1 MKTSTRGLPAA
12 LLGVALALAVGLV
25 PWTTKTARAD
35 ATPTYTITATDP
47 DETVPLSES
56 AALPYDV
63 TLQTI
68 AQEYPLWVGGTQV
81 TEENMGDVLKGT
93 ANEGKVS
100 FSPAKD
106 GTPATLTL
114 KGANITTGHVF
125 NDVENVSH
133 SYSIYYT
140 GTDPLTIVVASDS
153 TVDVSGEEAD
163 VVAGIFCEY
172 SGLAITGEGKLTA
185 TSVAEGISGL
195 GDVTIDKGV
204 VDATGVNS
212 GIIAREGDVVITNDS
227 TVEADGGINGK
238 RVTISSG
245 TVKASGEWSGIFGDS
260 VTIRGGEVTA
270 TASNGNGISA
280 NSTNDGPGTVTIS
293 GGIVS
298 ATGGANGSGIYTQKY
313 GAREPPGNVT
323 IDGDIASVTASGGKQ
338 AIEGIVTN
346 AVVAGMGWTDEAG
359 TADKAVI
366 AISADGQDL
375 SAYKKVQFP
384 TPVAKVTTAP
394 EATNPTHNGKAQELV
409 TAGTAEGGAM
419 RYSLDGETWSDK
431 VPTGTDAKS
440 YTVWYKA
447 VGDDQ
452 HADSEPQ
459 EATSSIAKADPTVTA
474 PKATNPT
481 YNGEA
486 QALVEAGTAKGGE
499 MRYSLDGEAWSD
511 KVPTGTDAKSYAVWY
526 KVIGDENHNDSEP
539 QKAIAKIAKAAP
551 KATAP
556 KARSLTYNGEAQAL
570 VEAGT
575 AKGGAMRYSL
585 DGEAWSDKVPTG
597 TDAKSYTVWYKVV
610 GDENHYDSEPQK
622 VIAKIAKAAP
632 KVTAP
637 KARSLTYNGKA
648 QALVEAGTAE
658 GGTMQYSLDGKSFS
672 EKVPTATEA
681 KSYTVWYKVAGDAN
695 HTDSAPQ
702 SITSTIAKKDEPAP
716 TPTPTPTPTVAVA
729 KASKPTTV
737 AYPSKGKVAVSW
749 KAAKGAKA
757 YQLQWRKAGAKK
769 WAAVSV
775 KGKSKAVTGL
785 KAGVAYEFRV
795 RGVSGKVS
803 GKWSAASPC
812 WLKGVSKVK
821 ASSGKAKGTIKVTWK
836 ADKSA
841 TGGFKVFVYAK
852 KGGKLVATK
861 KVSKSKA
868 SVTIKGLKS
877 GKTYY
882 VRVRPYRVKSG
893 TTYTGAISGWK
904 SAKAK

>member
-1 MKTSTRGLPAA
+1 M
-12 LLGVALALAVGLV
+12 
-25 PWTTKTARAD
+25 
-35 ATPTYTITATDP
+35 
-47 DETVPLSES
+47 
-56 AALPYDV
+56 
-63 TLQTI
+63 
-68 AQEYPLWVGGTQV
+68 
-81 TEENMGDVLKGT
+81 
-93 ANEGKVS
+93 
-100 FSPAKD
+100 
-106 GTPATLTL
+106 
-114 KGANITTGHVF
+114 
-125 NDVENVSH
+125 
-133 SYSIYYT
+133 
-140 GTDPLTIVVASDS
+140 
-153 TVDVSGEEAD
+153 
-163 VVAGIFCEY
+163 
-172 SGLAITGEGKLTA
+172 
-185 TSVAEGISGL
+185 
-195 GDVTIDKGV
+195 
-204 VDATGVNS
+204 
-212 GIIAREGDVVITNDS
+212 
-227 TVEADGGINGK
+227 
-238 RVTISSG
+238 
-245 TVKASGEWSGIFGDS
+245 
-260 VTIRGGEVTA
+260 
-270 TASNGNGISA
+270 
-280 NSTNDGPGTVTIS
+280 TIS

-511 KVPTGTDAKSYAVWY
+511 KVPTGTDAKSY
-526 KVIGDENHNDSEP
+526 
-539 QKAIAKIAKAAP
+539 
-551 KATAP
+551 
-556 KARSLTYNGEAQAL
+556 
-570 VEAGT
+570 
-575 AKGGAMRYSL
+575 
-585 DGEAWSDKVPTG
+585 
-597 TDAKSYTVWYKVV
+597 TVWYKVV
-610 GDENHYDSEPQK
+610 GDENHNDSEPQK

-795 RGVSGKVS
+795 RGVSGKAS